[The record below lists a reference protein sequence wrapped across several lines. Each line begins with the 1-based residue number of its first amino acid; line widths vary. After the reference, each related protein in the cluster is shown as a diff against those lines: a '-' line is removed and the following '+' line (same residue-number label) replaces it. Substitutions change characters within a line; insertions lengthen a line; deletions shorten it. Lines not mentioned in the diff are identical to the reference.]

1 MTVLETMVI
10 EIKGNLVRDNSL
22 LMRVI
27 YGRETELVQDHL
39 GGLQEA
45 RDSLMIR
52 DLIEEDCRIYY
63 VIIVRSL
70 IILSLI
76 FGQENFLKKVQIQT
90 LRMK

>member
-76 FGQENFLKKVQIQT
+76 FAQEIFLKKVQIQT